1 MRIISLDMDECTVF
15 DLFSPDGEVQ
25 SQHGHDQAQTMVCL
39 PNGVI
44 HQNRAEAIYPLIPAE
59 SVSMVHSDG
68 PYGLNAALVLF
79 AGAGGADIGLRA
91 AGFSHLACVEGDEKA
106 CATLRA
112 AGFPA
117 VHAWIGD
124 GPQPERK
131 ARGKVQPPLPVWRHD
146 GQPVDLLWASP
157 PCQPYSRAGARK
169 GADDARDGWPATLA
183 AIREV
188 RPVWVVI
195 ENVVGSPASE
205 WADALRPLYPEVTV
219 WRADAVDWGL
229 PSHRDRVY
237 IVAGPRRWTPPAP
250 THYGP
255 RVPWLLRAGRSPW
268 VSFGEALGLVG
279 AYRVGAES
287 GPLSEREER
296 VYDGPTHAIT
306 TCTDGWRA
314 NQPYVIESC
323 RGRKNGPQWEATS
336 SDSPATCIRTASGGG
351 GIPSIRL
358 TPGNGGNLPAP
369 RSADQPAHAVA
380 ASCPIGGK
388 VGRRRLTP
396 AECAILCGF
405 PPDYPF
411 QGGKSA
417 AYRQIGNCVAP
428 VMAEVI
434 GRAILGAA

>member
-1 MRIISLDMDECTVF
+1 MYNHLAIT
-15 DLFSPDGEVQ
+15 
-25 SQHGHDQAQTMVCL
+25 ACL
-39 PNGVI
+39 PSRTAADVALMN
-44 HQNRAEAIYPLIPAE
+44 
-59 SVSMVHSDG
+59 
-68 PYGLNAALVLF
+68 ALVLF
-79 AGAGGADIGLRA
+79 AGAGGADIGLQA
-91 AGFSHLACVEGDEKA
+91 AGFDHLACVEGDEKA

-117 VHAWIGD
+117 VHAWIGG
-124 GPQPERK
+124 GPQPERR
-131 ARGKVQPPLPVWRHD
+131 ARGKVLPPLPVWRHD
-146 GQPVDLLWASP
+146 GQPADLLWASP
-157 PCQPYSRAGARK
+157 PCQPYSRAGAHK
-169 GADDARDGWPATLA
+169 GADDTRDGWPATLA

-188 RPVWVVI
+188 RPRWVVI

-237 IVAGPRRWTPPAP
+237 IVAGPRRWMPPAP

-268 VSFGEALGLVG
+268 RSFGDALGLVG
-279 AYRVGAES
+279 EWLADPECGA
-287 GPLSEREER
+287 GMTERHGER
-296 VYDGPTHAIT
+296 
-306 TCTDGWRA
+306 
-314 NQPYVIESC
+314 
-323 RGRKNGPQWEATS
+323 QWCK
-336 SDSPATCIRTASGGG
+336 SDSPIGTVRARSHGSPPFA
-351 GIPSIRL
+351 L

-380 ASCPIGGK
+380 ASCPMYLAA
-388 VGRRRLTP
+388 VQVERRRLTP
-396 AECAILCGF
+396 AECATLCGF

-428 VMAEVI
+428 VMAEAI
-434 GRAILGAA
+434 GRSILSAQEVP

>member
-1 MRIISLDMDECTVF
+1 M
-15 DLFSPDGEVQ
+15 
-25 SQHGHDQAQTMVCL
+25 
-39 PNGVI
+39 N
-44 HQNRAEAIYPLIPAE
+44 
-59 SVSMVHSDG
+59 
-68 PYGLNAALVLF
+68 ALVLF
-79 AGAGGADIGLRA
+79 AGAGGADVGLRA
-91 AGFSHLACVEGDEKA
+91 AGFDHLACVEGDEKA

-124 GPQPERK
+124 GPQPERTV
-131 ARGKVQPPLPVWRHD
+131 RGRVQPPLPVWRHD
-146 GQPVDLLWASP
+146 GQPVDLLQASP
-157 PCQPYSRAGARK
+157 PCQPYSRAGSRK

-229 PSHRDRVY
+229 PSHRDRLY

-250 THYGP
+250 THHKP
-255 RVPWLLRAGRSPW
+255 PVPWLLRCAPW
-268 VSFGEALGLVG
+268 VSFGEALGLTGVKLL
-279 AYRVGAES
+279 AQM
-287 GPLSEREER
+287 SER
-296 VYDGPTHAIT
+296 G
-306 TCTDGWRA
+306 
-314 NQPYVIESC
+314 
-323 RGRKNGPQWEATS
+323 RGGNVAAMDCEPS
-336 SDSPATCIRTASGGG
+336 RTLCSVNAMLL
-351 GIPSIRL
+351 I
-358 TPGNGGNLPAP
+358 PGNGG
-369 RSADQPAHAVA
+369 
-380 ASCPIGGK
+380 K
-388 VGRRRLTP
+388 VGQRRLTP
-396 AECAILCGF
+396 AECATLCGF

-434 GRAILGAA
+434 GRAILEAA

>member
-1 MRIISLDMDECTVF
+1 M
-15 DLFSPDGEVQ
+15 
-25 SQHGHDQAQTMVCL
+25 
-39 PNGVI
+39 N
-44 HQNRAEAIYPLIPAE
+44 
-59 SVSMVHSDG
+59 
-68 PYGLNAALVLF
+68 ALVLF

-91 AGFSHLACVEGDEKA
+91 AGFDHLACVEGDEKA

-124 GPQPERK
+124 GPQPERTV
-131 ARGKVQPPLPVWRHD
+131 RGRVQPPLPVWRH
-146 GQPVDLLWASP
+146 GGKRVDLLWASP

-188 RPVWVVI
+188 RPRWVVI

-205 WADALRPLYPEVTV
+205 WADTLRPLYPEVTV

-229 PSHRDRVY
+229 PSHRDRMY

-255 RVPWLLRAGRSPW
+255 RVPWLLRAGRAPW
-268 VSFGEALGLVG
+268 VSFGEALGLTG
-279 AYRVGAES
+279 AYFPFGTTSGFSSGES
-287 GPLSEREER
+287 T
-296 VYDGPTHAIT
+296 DGPVTAMT
-306 TCTDGWRA
+306 TKG
-314 NQPYVIESC
+314 NQYIIESC
-323 RGRKNGPQWEATS
+323 RGRESGPQWEATS
-336 SDSPATCIRTASGGG
+336 GDSPATCIRTASGGG
-351 GIPSIRL
+351 GIPAIRL
-358 TPGNGGNLPAP
+358 IPGNGDNLPAP

-380 ASCPIGGK
+380 ASCPTYLDGGEVK
-388 VGRRRLTP
+388 RRRLTP
-396 AECAILCGF
+396 EECAILCGF
-405 PPDYPF
+405 PTGYPF

-428 VMAEVI
+428 IMAEVI
-434 GRAILGAA
+434 GRAILEAA